1 MCGTWTT
8 RYREVMATLDDE
20 SGSLEQDLP
29 TIIEQLR
36 GPAQAGL
43 AALLGEISIAL
54 DAYVYFEG
62 DALALHA
69 GVEREGV
76 AEQISGDGWI
86 VMVIATAGLLPG
98 MPSVIALAIETAIA
112 HDRSSSSERERTSG
126 ERLLRMLADPDRAA
140 AIADMPSRP
149 YVCIVARG
157 DVAMLQAGAQGW
169 MDSLRG
175 RDPYV
180 LAGNYEDEFVALV
193 AEDPSLGNAE
203 FIRSAMA
210 SEGVSWGVSAP
221 VTYWREVR
229 SSYQGAVTA
238 LAAGKILYGDGGVGD
253 LATLG
258 AYRLLSLVPDS
269 EALRVFLRDTLGDLA
284 TREDVEAAD
293 LRRTL
298 SALLNNNLNIA
309 ESARELHFHYNT
321 VRYRL
326 AKLEEL
332 LGKFSADA
340 ELRLSLSL
348 ALRVLQLRGR

>member
-1 MCGTWTT
+1 MCGMSTT
-8 RYREVMATLDDE
+8 RYRQGMAN
-20 SGSLEQDLP
+20 LEENSSSRRQDLP

-36 GPAQAGL
+36 GPAQSGL

-54 DAYVYFEG
+54 DAYVYFEAEG
-62 DALALHA
+62 LALHA
-69 GVEREGV
+69 GVEQEGI
-76 AEQISGDGWI
+76 AEQISGDGW
-86 VMVIATAGLLPG
+86 VLMVIASERLMSGVS
-98 MPSVIALAIETAIA
+98 SVVALAIETAIA
-112 HDRSSSSERERTSG
+112 HDQSSSSRSERNSS

-140 AIADMPSRP
+140 AIAEMPSRP
-149 YVCIVARG
+149 YVCVIARG
-157 DVAMLQAGAQGW
+157 EAAHLQASAPNW
-169 MDSLRG
+169 IESLRG

-180 LAGNYEDEFVALV
+180 LAGIYVDEFVALV

-203 FIRSAMA
+203 FIRSAIA
-210 SEGVSWGVSAP
+210 TEGISWGVSAP
-221 VTYWREVR
+221 VQDWREVR
-229 SSYQGAVTA
+229 ASYQAALAA
-238 LAAGKILYGDGGVGD
+238 LAAGRVLYGDGGVGD

-258 AYRLLSLVPDS
+258 AYRLLSLIPDS
-269 EALRVFLRDTLGDLA
+269 DALRVFLRDTLGELA
-284 TREDVEAAD
+284 TREDVESVD

-332 LGKFSADA
+332 LGNFSKDA
-340 ELRLSLSL
+340 ELRLSLAL